1 MRHAL
6 CLIIA
11 LFLLSTGNAQEDSF
25 EKKVEKISREIER
38 TVQKEKAFLKEKVE
52 KIQEEEAANN
62 ITKEEAATQKEAA
75 AAYHAEQIE
84 TKVAALKKELE
95 TLVEEKANTAVEQSA
110 AFEEDIKEEKVTI
123 HSFEDTFGI
132 NSCGDKNGYSKR
144 TTSQFVLSYGI
155 NNVIIDHQISSFD
168 NSEYKFWGSHF
179 WELGW
184 SFKTRLSQKASM
196 AYIKYGGSFVWNNLK
211 PKDNQ
216 YHVMYGD
223 QTVLEV
229 HPMHTSVSKLRN
241 IQFIVPVHFELDF
254 SKPYIN
260 EEGYKK
266 DRTNRA
272 MRLGVGGYG
281 GFRLN
286 TYQMVH
292 YENTD
297 GYDVKEKHH
306 DDFNIGNFT
315 YGVSAF
321 VAYKSFG
328 VYSKYDLAPLF
339 SNSETR
345 NISIGLRVD
354 IN

>member
-1 MRHAL
+1 MRHAI
-6 CLIIA
+6 CLILTI
-11 LFLLSTGNAQEDSF
+11 FLISTGYTQETSF

-52 KIQEEEAANN
+52 KIQEEEAANT
-62 ITKEEAATQKEAA
+62 ITKEEAAAQKEEA
-75 AAYHAEQIE
+75 AAYHAAQIE
-84 TKVAALKKELE
+84 TKVAELKKELE

-110 AFEEDIKEEKVTI
+110 AFEEELEEENVSI

-132 NSCGDKNGYSKR
+132 NSCDGNNSYSRR

-168 NSEYKFWGSHF
+168 NSEYKLWGSHF
-179 WELGW
+179 WEVGW
-184 SFKTRLSQKASM
+184 SFKSRLSKKASM

-241 IQFIVPVHFELDF
+241 IQFIVPIHFELDF
-254 SKPYIN
+254 SKPYIT
-260 EEGYKK
+260 EDGIKK
-266 DRTNRA
+266 DRTNKA
-272 MRLGVGGYG
+272 MRLGFGGYG

-292 YENTD
+292 YKNED

-306 DDFNIGNFT
+306 DDFNIGNLT
-315 YGVSAF
+315 YGVSAYI
-321 VAYKSFG
+321 AYKSFG

-339 SNSETR
+339 SNSENR
-345 NISIGLRVD
+345 NISIGLRLD